1 MTNEPEQMLR
11 TLTRRFAGTPLTSD
25 QIEPMRDALISS
37 PFETVGIN
45 ICDKGICIDHIW
57 TGGVDKLDLTP
68 LLDERLGD
76 FLGCEVFPLG
86 TILPDRARLRSQ
98 HSL

>member
-1 MTNEPEQMLR
+1 MTTEAEQMMRALS
-11 TLTRRFAGTPLTSD
+11 RRFAGTPLKPD
-25 QIEPMRDALISS
+25 QIEPMRDALMSS

-57 TGGVDKLDLTP
+57 TGGVDALDLTP
-68 LLDERLGD
+68 LLDDRLGD

-86 TILPDRARLRSQ
+86 TILPDRVRLRSQ
-98 HSL
+98 HSV